1 MAKPRRQVY
10 TLVMYLKKVQDSDI
24 RADQDVQ
31 RLAEQWNNNMS
42 SELVVSIQNGEY
54 VPPVILGTEK
64 NSQAWIIDGL
74 QRTAA
79 LMMFRFGNLKIS
91 PNVEE
96 PVVSYRAKVTGADGS
111 LKYDGNG
118 DIIWKDMEFDIRRK
132 TYAQMPEEL
141 KNAFDEYQI
150 ETVIHENYTMQQ
162 ISRLVRRFNFN
173 KGMNVSQ
180 KAFTFVDKYARRIRE
195 ILKRKFFIEAPYTK
209 AERKNGTMERILM
222 ESVMVMFHLD
232 NWKKSGQIG
241 QYLNESASM
250 EEFDMLEDCIA
261 RMENI
266 IAGGLYC
273 IFTAKDTF
281 LWFSLFYKFS
291 SLELDDSKFAG
302 FLAYFKEMTDGMDMN
317 EFYGTDKNDSTKDK
331 NVVIKKLNRLETL
344 MHEYLGTAEP
354 EAGTGTGSAEILSFI
369 RENASPHAAMED
381 VSQFSEVLD
390 ALAEKSGYAGKLMEA
405 GNRASMT
412 AVVAYSFEND
422 IDLDDWI
429 ADYFR
434 RNEDYDAD
442 QAENYQHM
450 VSDLK
455 KYLGTG
461 NAA

>member
-1 MAKPRRQVY
+1 MAKPRKQTY
-10 TLVMYLKKVQDSDI
+10 TLNMYLQKIKELDI
-24 RADQDVQ
+24 RSDADVQ
-31 RLAEQWNNNMS
+31 RLSGAWNSAMIN
-42 SELVVSIQNGEY
+42 ELVVSVLNGEY
-54 VPPVILGTEK
+54 IPPVILGQEK
-64 NSQAWIIDGL
+64 NSQAWLIDGL
-74 QRTAA
+74 QRSAA
-79 LMMFRFGNLKIS
+79 LMAFRCGNYRVS
-91 PNVEE
+91 SSVEE
-96 PVVSYRAKVTGADGS
+96 PVAAYRAKARGADGEA
-111 LKYDGNG
+111 KIDGNG
-118 DIIWKDMEFDIRRK
+118 DIVWEDRTFDIRRK

-141 KNAFDEYQI
+141 KKAFDEYQI
-150 ETVIHENYTMQQ
+150 ECVIHENYDMRQ
-162 ISRLVRRFNFN
+162 ISRLVRRFNFH
-173 KGMNVSQ
+173 KPMNVSQ
-180 KAFTFVDKYARRIRE
+180 RAFTFCDRYARRIRE
-195 ILKRKFFIEAPYTK
+195 ILKRKFFIEAEYTN

-241 QYLNESASM
+241 QYLNENASM
-250 EEFDMLEDCIA
+250 EEFGMLEDCIA

-266 IAGGLYC
+266 IADGLYC
-273 IFTAKDTF
+273 IFTAKDSF

-302 FLAYFKEMTDGMDMN
+302 FLAYFKEMTNGMDMN

-331 NVVIKKLNRLETL
+331 NVVIKKLDRLETL
-344 MHEYLGTAEP
+344 MHEYLGTEKP

-405 GNRASMT
+405 GKRDSMT